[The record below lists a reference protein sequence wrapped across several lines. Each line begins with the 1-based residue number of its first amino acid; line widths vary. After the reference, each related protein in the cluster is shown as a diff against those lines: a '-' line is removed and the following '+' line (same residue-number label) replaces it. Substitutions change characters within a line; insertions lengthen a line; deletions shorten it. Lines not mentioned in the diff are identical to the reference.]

1 MPLITKT
8 FTYTGTKQQATI
20 PAGAVSVEYHIWG
33 GGGGGG
39 GGDRAGPG
47 RSGSAGHYVTG
58 TIDLTGTVGQI
69 LALGVGGGAAGKNNG
84 RGLTGY
90 SGGIGGTQGPQGSSG
105 HGGGGGGA
113 TVLQLAGTD
122 MAIAGGGGG
131 GGGDG
136 IASVGTVGINSND
149 PTAAVPGT
157 LGENGANHAADGA
170 GAGAGGGGADGGRSG
185 DGPVGDNGATGGY
198 AGSNLV
204 SAGGTANDGSGTTPG
219 GTASAYYGSGVATGG
234 AGGAL
239 AGGDGKAVL
248 IFNISVEAKVKI
260 ANSWKSITDIK
271 FKHDGT
277 WKNITAGYAKIN
289 GVWKALFTSIIAFT
303 STAAGFGDA
312 TGNASSGTPGSAP
325 PPSPGGGGGDGGD
338 GGGVGGSTGDCSII
352 CTKLYELG
360 YLSDEIYQADEMFG
374 HWLRTNDRRAYY
386 GYLKWARVVV
396 DWMSKECPQSPFY
409 HMMFLERDKK
419 IRVEKQ
425 KEMAIKWAHRI
436 FTPWAQ
442 HMAYRMGVLKEDN
455 RVGRYMMN
463 IGLYFSRRIGKFI
476 EHPGQQKHNQNTKLS
491 FGYKMWAIFSILYLI
506 AGVK

>member
-39 GGDRAGPG
+39 GGDRAGSG
-47 RSGSAGHYVTG
+47 RPGSAGHYVTG
-58 TIDLTGTVGQI
+58 TIDLTGTSGQI
-69 LALGVGGGAAGKNNG
+69 LSLGVGGGAAGQNNG

-90 SGGIGGTQGPQGSSG
+90 SGGVGGQSGPRGHSG
-105 HGGGGGGA
+105 NGGGGGGA

-136 IASVGTVGINSND
+136 LNSAGTVGINSND
-149 PTAAVPGT
+149 PTVAVPGT
-157 LGENGANHAADGA
+157 LGENGANHSGDGA

-185 DGPVGDNGATGGY
+185 NGPGGDDGATGGY

-219 GTASAYYGSGVATGG
+219 GTASAYYDSGIAAGGSGGAQ
-234 AGGAL
+234 AGGN
-239 AGGDGKAVL
+239 GRAVL

-277 WKNITAGYAKIN
+277 WKNITAGYTKIN
-289 GVWKALFTSIIAFT
+289 GVWKALFTSVIAFT

-312 TGNASSGTPGSAP
+312 TGNASSGTPGSND
-325 PPSPGGGGGDGGD
+325 GGGGGG
-338 GGGVGGSTGDCSII
+338 CSII
-352 CTKLYELG
+352 CTKLHELG

-374 HWLRTNDRRAYY
+374 HWLRHTDPNAYY

-396 DWMSKECPQSPFY
+396 DWMSNEGPQC
-409 HMMFLERDKK
+409 MFWIQDRAERNAQ
-419 IRVEKQ
+419 Q
-425 KEMAIKWAHRI
+425 KAMAVRWARRI
-436 FTPWAQ
+436 ATPWAE
-442 HMAYRMGVLKEDN
+442 HMAYKMGVLKEDN
-455 RVGRYMMN
+455 RAGRWIMT
-463 IGLYFSRRIGKFI
+463 IGITVSRIVGKFV
-476 EHPGQQKHNQNTKLS
+476 KHTNQPTKNVAI
-491 FGYKMWAIFSILYLI
+491 GYAMWAMFGLLYMI

>member
-1 MPLITKT
+1 MPIITKT

-58 TIDLTGTVGQI
+58 TIDLTGTSGQV
-69 LALGVGGGAAGKNNG
+69 LALGVGGGAAGQNNG

-90 SGGIGGTQGPQGSSG
+90 SGGVGGQNGPRGHSG
-105 HGGGGGGA
+105 NGGGGGGA
-113 TVLQLAGTD
+113 TVIQLAGTD

-149 PTAAVPGT
+149 PTVAVPGT
-157 LGENGANHAADGA
+157 LGEDGADHSGDGA

-185 DGPVGDNGATGGY
+185 NGPGGDDGATGGY

-204 SAGGTANDGSGTTPG
+204 SAGGTANNGSGTTPG
-219 GTASAYYGSGVATGG
+219 GTGSAYYDSGIAVGGSGGAQSGG
-234 AGGAL
+234 N
-239 AGGDGKAVL
+239 GKAVL

-277 WKNITAGYAKIN
+277 WKNITAGYTKIN
-289 GVWKALFTSIIAFT
+289 GVWKALFTSVIAFT

-312 TGNASSGTPGSAP
+312 SGNASSGTPG
-325 PPSPGGGGGDGGD
+325 GGGGG
-338 GGGVGGSTGDCSII
+338 GGGGCSII
-352 CTKLYELG
+352 CTKLHELG

-374 HWLRTNDRRAYY
+374 HWLRQTDPNAYY

-396 DWMSKECPQSPFY
+396 DWMSNEGPQC
-409 HMMFLERDKK
+409 MFWIQDRAERNAQ
-419 IRVEKQ
+419 Q
-425 KEMAIKWAHRI
+425 KAMAVRWARRI
-436 FTPWAQ
+436 ATPWAE
-442 HMAYRMGVLKEDN
+442 HMAYKMGVLEQDN
-455 RVGRYMMN
+455 RAGRYIMT
-463 IGLYFSRRIGKFI
+463 IGIAVSRIIGKFV
-476 EHPGQQKHNQNTKLS
+476 KHTNQPTKNVAI
-491 FGYKMWAIFSILYLI
+491 GYAMWAMFGLLYMI